1 MSTPAGTILTPG
13 GWVVGSIEIADGRIA
28 TVRGRALEEDDTP
41 EPPFILPGF
50 IDLHVHGGAGADCMG
65 GEASLRKMLR
75 YHAARGTVAMA
86 PTTIT
91 AEPNAIRAALA
102 DIAAASI
109 RSGPGEPVVLGAHL
123 EGPFINPDQ
132 LGAQPP
138 LTRAGDAALADAWA
152 TQCPIR
158 VATVAPEITGGLDVV
173 RALTRHGCRVQI
185 GHSRASDAEAAA
197 AFACG
202 CTGFTHLF
210 NAMSGVHHREQGVT
224 RYALAHADYA
234 ELICDLCHV
243 HETAVRAARRAIPRL
258 YAITDASSAAG
269 LADGEHRFAG
279 RRVIKHGPLVTLENG
294 TTLAGS
300 AITMSDAFRN
310 LAKIGVPLPEASRMT
325 ATRQADYLG
334 LSELGRIVAGARA
347 GLVRLGEHL
356 DVQAV
361 WIDGEAIDAVD

>member
-1 MSTPAGTILTPG
+1 MSTPAGTILTPD
-13 GWVVGSIEIADGRIA
+13 GWVSGSVEIAHGRIVA
-28 TVRGRALEEDDTP
+28 VRGRALARGDAPT
-41 EPPFILPGF
+41 PPFILPGY

-86 PTTIT
+86 PTTYT
-91 AEPNAIRAALA
+91 TEPDAIRGALA
-102 DIAAASI
+102 DIAAVKVRPA
-109 RSGPGEPVVLGAHL
+109 PGEPVVFGAHL
-123 EGPFINPDQ
+123 EGPFINPEK

-138 LTRAGDAALADAWA
+138 FTRAGDAALADAWA
-152 TQCPIR
+152 AQCPLV

-173 RALTRHGCRVQI
+173 RALAKHRCRVQI
-185 GHSRASDAEAAA
+185 GHSLAGDAEAEA

-210 NAMSGVHHREQGVT
+210 NAMSGAHHREQGVAG
-224 RYALAHADYA
+224 YALAHAKYA

-243 HETAVRAARRAIPRL
+243 HKTAVLAARRAIPLL

-269 LADGEHRFAG
+269 LADGKHRFAG
-279 RRVIKHGPLVTLENG
+279 RQVVKRGPLITLEDG

-300 AITMSDAFRN
+300 AITMADALKN
-310 LAKIGVPLPEASRMT
+310 LVTIGVPLPEASQMT

-334 LSELGRIVAGARA
+334 LSDLGRIVAGARA
-347 GLVRLGEHL
+347 CLVHLGERL
-356 DVQAV
+356 EVLAV
-361 WIDGEAIDAVD
+361 WIDGEAIDAAR